1 MGGYPPDLPALQAF
15 AGLALGAVYVLLAL
29 GLSLIFGMLGVVNF
43 AHGAL
48 FALGAYVGVFLLGL
62 GWNFWAA
69 LVAVPLAVG
78 ALGLL
83 VERFL
88 VRRLY
93 CSVSLQLMGRGCGA
107 WPGPDQW

>member
-1 MGGYPPDLPALQAF
+1 MGGFPPDLVALQTF

-69 LVAVPLAVG
+69 LVAVRAVFSR
-78 ALGLL
+78 ALRGL
-83 VERFL
+83 RP
-88 VRRLY
+88 RTRICCY
-93 CSVSLQLMGRGCGA
+93 RWHYDSGRQNPPYGIKST
-107 WPGPDQW
+107 PR